1 MLVAL
6 LFAAAFTVARA
17 QEGLLA
23 KLEAHA
29 PAIKRWTGAVL
40 IVIGVWFLA
49 LAAFADFFADLFP
62 V

>member
-6 LFAAAFTVARA
+6 LFTAALVVGRA
-17 QEGLLA
+17 QEGVIA
-23 KLEAHA
+23 KLETHA
-29 PAIKRWTGAVL
+29 PTIKRWTGAVL